1 MLSPKAQGHLVL
13 HQVAEISIVS
23 NGLYDKETACYL
35 SVNISKYKDC
45 FVFPGGMLAT
55 PSWKVHERLV
65 KKNLLKVIP
74 LVHIGMA

>member
-55 PSWKVHERLV
+55 PS
-65 KKNLLKVIP
+65 
-74 LVHIGMA
+74 